1 MSELTVYSLHDKLV
15 ICNYSEHVKHQD
27 YKKIKPLIKP
37 HLYECM

>member
-15 ICNYSEHVKHQD
+15 ICNYSEHVKQD
-27 YKKIKPLIKP
+27 YKQIKPLIKP